1 MTKSSLV
8 DDEVES
14 VLLYDSA
21 VESYKKAHQ
30 LTPGKYMIGSVYI
43 EMLIFFIEKIEI
55 AEMIKVLEE
64 MKETTIYGEF
74 KSDKVEIIV

>member
-1 MTKSSLV
+1 MHDWFCLHF
-8 DDEVES
+8 D
-14 VLLYDSA
+14 
-21 VESYKKAHQ
+21 AH
-30 LTPGKYMIGSVYI
+30 L
-43 EMLIFFIEKIEI
+43 FIEKIEI

>member
-30 LTPGKYMIGSVYI
+30 LTP
-43 EMLIFFIEKIEI
+43 EKIEI